1 MNFSFDE
8 SGGMG
13 SKAKAHSEKNFNLLC
28 FLVLSSKII
37 NCDSYLVG
45 IFLLET
51 MFRVFLSVSCISEY
65 KHIPH
70 EDLLRLVVSE

>member
-13 SKAKAHSEKNFNLLC
+13 SKAHSEENFNLLC

-37 NCDSYLVG
+37 NCDTLFEFSSSKQHLYY
-45 IFLLET
+45 F
-51 MFRVFLSVSCISEY
+51 
-65 KHIPH
+65 
-70 EDLLRLVVSE
+70 

>member
-13 SKAKAHSEKNFNLLC
+13 SKAHSEKNFNLLC

-37 NCDSYLVG
+37 NCDTYCWNFPAQNNV
-45 IFLLET
+45 
-51 MFRVFLSVSCISEY
+51 
-65 KHIPH
+65 
-70 EDLLRLVVSE
+70 